1 MKPCCIVCC
10 AKSLCYMQP
19 WPPTTKRCRDSKN
32 TSLGLVKMF
41 KDCLNQGAKVLSR
54 KSTFCWTKIKRGK
67 KQRMREKKKKNPH
80 VSNNLNQYQK
90 VSFRSCSNRVLLE
103 IYHCYTCLLQGNNT
117 ESTIRLNA
125 PQDRYSAMLAML
137 LEMQLREITEVKDTE
152 NINQLLSHVWE
163 KCLPCLFPL

>member
-1 MKPCCIVCC
+1 MKP
-10 AKSLCYMQP
+10 
-19 WPPTTKRCRDSKN
+19 WPTTTKRCRDSKN

-41 KDCLNQGAKVLSR
+41 KDCLNQRAKVLPR

-67 KQRMREKKKKNPH
+67 KQRMREKKKKKPH
-80 VSNNLNQYQK
+80 VSDNLNQYQK
-90 VSFRSCSNRVLLE
+90 VSFRNSSNRVLLE
-103 IYHCYTCLLQGNNT
+103 ISHCYTCLLQGNNT

-137 LEMQLREITEVKDTE
+137 LEMQLREITEIKDTE

-163 KCLPCLFPL
+163 ICLPCLFLL